1 MGGVSN
7 RVGIIGVGL
16 LGSALG
22 LRLAG
27 QGWEVLG
34 HDPAVPEL
42 GGLTMCGSAVELAG
56 RCDTLLLSLP
66 TSAVVAEVV
75 GVLGQALT
83 TQHCILDTTTGEPGE
98 MEVLGQALAKHG
110 AVYIEANVAGSSALA
125 KRGEATLFLG
135 GSAETIDRCRP
146 ILEALAAKR
155 FHVGLVGAAS
165 RFKLVHNLILG
176 LNRAALAEGLAF
188 AEALGFDANDAL
200 AILRETPA
208 TSSALEAKGKKMAKC
223 DFDPPQ
229 ARLSQHLKD
238 VRLIRK
244 LAGEIGAGTPLSE
257 THQTLLERA
266 EALGLGESDN
276 AAVIEALRRGNL

>member
-22 LRLAG
+22 QRLAG
-27 QGWEVLG
+27 QGWEVFG

-42 GGLTMCGSAVELAG
+42 GGLTICRSAVELAG
-56 RCDTLLLSLP
+56 RCDTLMLSLP
-66 TSAVVAEVV
+66 TSAVAAEVIDA
-75 GVLGQALT
+75 LGKAVT
-83 TQHCILDTTTGEPGE
+83 AQHYILDTTTGEPGE
-98 MEVLGQALAKHG
+98 MEALGQALTQHG
-110 AVYIEANVAGSSALA
+110 AAYLEANVAGSSALA

-135 GSAETIDRCRP
+135 GSAKTIDRSQAL
-146 ILEALAAKR
+146 LEALATKR
-155 FHVGLVGAAS
+155 FHVGPVGAAS

-188 AEALGFDANDAL
+188 AEALGFDASNAL

-208 TSSALEAKGKKMAKC
+208 TSAALEAKGEKMAKHE
-223 DFDPPQ
+223 FDPPQ

-238 VRLIRK
+238 VRLVRK
-244 LAGEIGAGTPLSE
+244 LAEEIDAVTPLSD

>member
-1 MGGVSN
+1 MGSVSN

-16 LGSALG
+16 LGGALG
-22 LRLAG
+22 QRLAG

-42 GGLTMCGSAVELAG
+42 DGLTMCGSAVELADQ
-56 RCDTLLLSLP
+56 CDTLLLSLP
-66 TSAVVAEVV
+66 TSAIAAEVV
-75 GVLGQALT
+75 GALGQAVT
-83 TQHCILDTTTGEPGE
+83 GRHCFIDTTTGEPNE
-98 MEVLGQALAKHG
+98 MEALGQALAERG
-110 AVYIEANVAGSSALA
+110 AAYLEANVAGSSTLA
-125 KRGEATLFLG
+125 KRGEAALFLG
-135 GSAETIDRCRP
+135 GATETIDRSQLL
-146 ILEALAAKR
+146 LEALAAKR
-155 FHVGLVGAAS
+155 FHVGPVGAAS

-188 AEALGFDANDAL
+188 AEALGFDASDAL

-208 TSSALEAKGKKMAKC
+208 ASAALEAKGEKMAKR

-238 VRLIRK
+238 VRLIRR
-244 LAGEIGAGTPLSE
+244 LAEEIGAGTPMSD
-257 THQTLLERA
+257 THQSLLERA
-266 EALGLGESDN
+266 ESLGLGEADN

>member
-22 LRLAG
+22 QRLAG
-27 QGWEVLG
+27 QGWEVFG

-42 GGLTMCGSAVELAG
+42 GGLTMCRSAVELAG
-56 RCDTLLLSLP
+56 RCDTLMLSLP
-66 TSAVVAEVV
+66 TSAVAAEVIDA
-75 GVLGQALT
+75 LGKAVT
-83 TQHCILDTTTGEPGE
+83 AQHCILDTTTGEPGE
-98 MEVLGQALAKHG
+98 MEALGQALTQHG
-110 AVYIEANVAGSSALA
+110 AAYLEANVAGSSALA

-135 GSAETIDRCRP
+135 GSAKTIDRSQAL
-146 ILEALAAKR
+146 LEALATKR
-155 FHVGLVGAAS
+155 FHVGPVGAAS

-188 AEALGFDANDAL
+188 AEALGFDASNAL

-208 TSSALEAKGKKMAKC
+208 TSAALEAKGEKMAKR
-223 DFDPPQ
+223 DFNPPQ

-238 VRLIRK
+238 VRLIRQ
-244 LAGEIGAGTPLSE
+244 LAEEIGAATPLSDA
-257 THQTLLERA
+257 HQTLLKRA

-276 AAVIEALRRGNL
+276 AAVIEALRRGKL

>member
-16 LGSALG
+16 LGSALSQ
-22 LRLAG
+22 RLAG
-27 QGWEVLG
+27 QGWEVFG

-42 GGLTMCGSAVELAG
+42 GGLTMCRSAVELAG
-56 RCDTLLLSLP
+56 RCDTLMLSLP
-66 TSAVVAEVV
+66 TSAVAAEVIDA
-75 GVLGQALT
+75 LGKAVT
-83 TQHCILDTTTGEPGE
+83 AQHCILDTTTGEPGE
-98 MEVLGQALAKHG
+98 MEALGQALTQHG
-110 AVYIEANVAGSSALA
+110 AAYLEANVAGSSALA

-135 GSAETIDRCRP
+135 GSAKTIDRSQAL
-146 ILEALAAKR
+146 LEALATKR
-155 FHVGLVGAAS
+155 FHVGPVGAAS

-188 AEALGFDANDAL
+188 AEALGFDASNAL

-208 TSSALEAKGKKMAKC
+208 TSAALEAKGEKMAKHE
-223 DFDPPQ
+223 FDPPQ

-238 VRLIRK
+238 VRLVRK
-244 LAGEIGAGTPLSE
+244 LAEELGAVTPLSD
-257 THQTLLERA
+257 THQTLIERA

-276 AAVIEALRRGNL
+276 AAVIEALRRRNL

>member
-1 MGGVSN
+1 MGSVSN

-22 LRLAG
+22 QRLAG

-66 TSAVVAEVV
+66 TSAVAAEVV
-75 GVLGQALT
+75 RALGQAVT
-83 TQHCILDTTTGEPGE
+83 AQHCILDTTTGEPGE
-98 MEVLGQALAKHG
+98 MEALDQALTQHG
-110 AVYIEANVAGSSALA
+110 AAYLEANVAGSSALA

-135 GSAETIDRCRP
+135 GSAKTIDRSQAL
-146 ILEALAAKR
+146 LEALATKR
-155 FHVGLVGAAS
+155 FHVGPVGAAS

-188 AEALGFDANDAL
+188 AEALGFDASDAL

-208 TSSALEAKGKKMAKC
+208 TSAALEAKGEKMAKHE
-223 DFDPPQ
+223 FDPPQ

-238 VRLIRK
+238 VRLVRK
-244 LAGEIGAGTPLSE
+244 LAEEIGAVTPLSD

-266 EALGLGESDN
+266 DALGLGESDN
-276 AAVIEALRRGNL
+276 AAVIEALRRRNL

>member
-1 MGGVSN
+1 MGSVSN

-22 LRLAG
+22 QRLAG

-66 TSAVVAEVV
+66 TSAVAAEVV
-75 GVLGQALT
+75 RALGQAVT
-83 TQHCILDTTTGEPGE
+83 AQHCILDTTTGEPGE
-98 MEVLGQALAKHG
+98 MEALGQALTQHG
-110 AVYIEANVAGSSALA
+110 AAYLEANVAGSSALA

-135 GSAETIDRCRP
+135 GSAKTIDRSQAL
-146 ILEALAAKR
+146 LEALATKR
-155 FHVGLVGAAS
+155 FHVGPVGAAS

-188 AEALGFDANDAL
+188 AEALGFDASNAL

-208 TSSALEAKGKKMAKC
+208 TSAALEAKGEKMAKRE
-223 DFDPPQ
+223 FDPPQ
-229 ARLSQHLKD
+229 ARLSQHLQD
-238 VRLIRK
+238 VRLVRK
-244 LAGEIGAGTPLSE
+244 LAEELGAVTPLSD
-257 THQTLLERA
+257 THQTLIERA

-276 AAVIEALRRGNL
+276 AAVIEALRRRNL

>member
-16 LGSALG
+16 LGGALG
-22 LRLAG
+22 QRLAG
-27 QGWEVLG
+27 QGWEVFG
-34 HDPAVPEL
+34 HDPVVPEL
-42 GGLTMCGSAVELAG
+42 GGLTICRSAVELAG
-56 RCDTLLLSLP
+56 RCDTLMLSLP
-66 TSAVVAEVV
+66 TSAVAAEVV
-75 GVLGQALT
+75 RALGQAVT
-83 TQHCILDTTTGEPGE
+83 AQHCILDTTTGEPGE
-98 MEVLGQALAKHG
+98 MEALGQALAKRG
-110 AVYIEANVAGSSALA
+110 AAYLEANVAGSSALA

-135 GSAETIDRCRP
+135 GSAKTIDRSQAL
-146 ILEALAAKR
+146 LEALATKR
-155 FHVGLVGAAS
+155 FHVGPVGAAS

-188 AEALGFDANDAL
+188 AEALGFEASDAL

-208 TSSALEAKGKKMAKC
+208 TSAALGAKGEKMAKRE
-223 DFDPPQ
+223 FDPPQ

-238 VRLIRK
+238 VRLVRK
-244 LAGEIGAGTPLSE
+244 LAEELGAVTPLSD

-276 AAVIEALRRGNL
+276 AAVIEALRRRNL

>member
-1 MGGVSN
+1 MGGMSK

-16 LGSALG
+16 LGGALG
-22 LRLAG
+22 QRLAG

-42 GGLTMCGSAVELAG
+42 GGLTICGSAVELAG

-66 TSAVVAEVV
+66 TSAVAAEVV
-75 GVLGQALT
+75 RALGQAVT
-83 TQHCILDTTTGEPGE
+83 AQHCILDTTTGEPGE
-98 MEVLGQALAKHG
+98 MEALGQALTQHG
-110 AVYIEANVAGSSALA
+110 AAYLEANVAGSSALA

-135 GSAETIDRCRP
+135 GSAKTIDRSQA
-146 ILEALAAKR
+146 LLKALATKQ
-155 FHVGLVGAAS
+155 FHVGPVGAAS

-188 AEALGFDANDAL
+188 AEALGFDASDAL

-208 TSSALEAKGKKMAKC
+208 TSAALEAKGEKMAKRE
-223 DFDPPQ
+223 FDPPQ

-238 VRLIRK
+238 VRLVRK
-244 LAGEIGAGTPLSE
+244 LAEELGAVTPLSD
-257 THQTLLERA
+257 THQTLIERA

-276 AAVIEALRRGNL
+276 AAVIEALRRRNL

>member
-22 LRLAG
+22 QRLAG

-66 TSAVVAEVV
+66 TSAVAAEVI
-75 GVLGQALT
+75 GALGQALT
-83 TQHCILDTTTGEPGE
+83 AQHCILDTTTGEPGE
-98 MEVLGQALAKHG
+98 MEALGQALARR
-110 AVYIEANVAGSSALA
+110 AAAYLEANVAGSSELA

-135 GSAETIDRCRP
+135 GSTETIDRCQTL
-146 ILEALAAKR
+146 LEALAAKR
-155 FHVGLVGAAS
+155 FHVGPVGAAS

-188 AEALGFDANDAL
+188 AEALGFDAADAVE
-200 AILRETPA
+200 ILRDTPA
-208 TSSALEAKGKKMAKC
+208 TSAALEAKGGKMAKA
-223 DFDPPQ
+223 DYEPPQ
-229 ARLSQHLKD
+229 ARLAQHLKD
-238 VRLIRK
+238 VRLIRQ
-244 LAGEIGAGTPLSE
+244 LADAAGANTPLSSV
-257 THQTLLERA
+257 HQSLLERA

-276 AAVIEALRRGNL
+276 AAVIEALRRRNL

>member
-22 LRLAG
+22 QRLAG

-75 GVLGQALT
+75 GALGQAVT
-83 TQHCILDTTTGEPGE
+83 GRHCFIDTTTGEPGE
-98 MEVLGQALAKHG
+98 MEALCQALAKHG

-155 FHVGLVGAAS
+155 FHVGPVGAAS

>member
-22 LRLAG
+22 QRLAG
-27 QGWEVLG
+27 QGWEVFG

-42 GGLTMCGSAVELAG
+42 GGLTMCRSAVELAG
-56 RCDTLLLSLP
+56 RCDTLMLSLP
-66 TSAVVAEVV
+66 TSAVAAEVV
-75 GVLGQALT
+75 RALGQAVT
-83 TQHCILDTTTGEPGE
+83 AQHCILDTTTGEPGE
-98 MEVLGQALAKHG
+98 MEALGQALTQHG
-110 AVYIEANVAGSSALA
+110 AAYLEANVAGSSALA

-135 GSAETIDRCRP
+135 GSAKTIDRSQAL
-146 ILEALAAKR
+146 LEALATKR
-155 FHVGLVGAAS
+155 FHVGPVGAAS

-188 AEALGFDANDAL
+188 AEALGFDASNAL

-208 TSSALEAKGKKMAKC
+208 TSAALEAKGEKMAKHE
-223 DFDPPQ
+223 FDPPQ

-238 VRLIRK
+238 VRLVRK
-244 LAGEIGAGTPLSE
+244 LAEEIGAVTPLSD